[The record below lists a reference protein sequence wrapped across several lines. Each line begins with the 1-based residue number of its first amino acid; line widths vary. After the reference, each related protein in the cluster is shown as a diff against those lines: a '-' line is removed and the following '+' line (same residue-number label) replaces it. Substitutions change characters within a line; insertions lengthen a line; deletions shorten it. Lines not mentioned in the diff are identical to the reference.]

1 MNEGALLERF
11 RSELAEPDQATIDT
25 ARVRFRRAPD
35 AEAPSP
41 RPRRR
46 RARWIVPVAVAAAV
60 VLALVVPALVPLG
73 RPGGPDPAAA
83 DLLRRFSTLAAHL
96 PAEPAPKPGQY
107 VYSRTLMTESFLFV
121 SSAGVR
127 FAYTEPVTST
137 RWLGLDGSGRD
148 VQVWG
153 EPTFASPADRLAYDG
168 YVSSGASKDDK
179 QSFEWGTTTV
189 ERYGPGQLGWRDT
202 SQLPTDPASLG
213 KMISDRQIV
222 DGPNGDWESFVLA
235 ADLLRD
241 SYARPDLRS
250 ALFTYMAT
258 LPGIELLGSTRD
270 ATGRPGIV
278 LASTHDGSRYE
289 VVFDRST
296 GKVLEERDVVLT
308 DDGAERVSQNGGPGE
323 YGYARA
329 GSVFYR
335 TTYLVSGA
343 VVDST
348 SDVPSNPS

>member
-1 MNEGALLERF
+1 MNEGALVERF
-11 RSELAEPDQATIDT
+11 RADLAEPDEATIET
-25 ARVRFRRAPD
+25 ARARFRGAPD
-35 AEAPSP
+35 AETASR

-46 RARWIVPVAVAAAV
+46 RARWIVPAGVAAAV
-60 VLALVVPALVPLG
+60 VLALVTPVLVPLG

-83 DLLRRFSTLAAHL
+83 ALLRRFSTLAAHL

-121 SSAGVR
+121 SGVGLR
-127 FAYTEPVTST
+127 FSYTEPVTT
-137 RWLGLDGSGRD
+137 ARWLGLDGSGLD

-153 EPTFASPADRLAYDG
+153 EPTFASAADRLAYDA
-168 YVSSGASKDDK
+168 YISSSAAKADK
-179 QSFEWGTTTV
+179 QSFDWGTTTA

-202 SQLPTDPASLG
+202 SSLPTDPVALG

-258 LPGIELLGSTRD
+258 LPGIELLGATRD

-308 DDGAERVSQNGGPGE
+308 DDGADRVSQNGGPGE

-329 GSVFYR
+329 GSVFDR

-348 SDVPSNPS
+348 SDVPSNQS